1 MIVQGSVVPTPIWI
15 RYIDKNNDAIVKLT
29 RNVIVKPILDSITNE
44 TINFYEYEE
53 TDLKISNRN
62 NIEQYIQNNF
72 DLLFE
77 KGLSDYELKKQ
88 LEEKERQI
96 KDLIDNYKLLEVN
109 QQLQD
114 MNNIYG
120 ATLDS
125 LMFDILPNLVTTE
138 TNNNS
143 TTSSN

>member
-96 KDLIDNYKLLEVN
+96 KDLINNYKLLEVN